1 MAKKVSSPKTKKQH
15 TPDYYPVQRT
25 IPLSGTTAANGQ
37 IISGTMVADAG
48 KMLSITN
55 RRLYRYGMNYRIK
68 LDLELSQTSSSG
80 VDVEVF
86 ALQNNWDTQ
95 RAFALAKATYD
106 DAYAD
111 ELKHTK
117 SGNLARWRDFRCGDG
132 VTGAID
138 LFPVVVDVASLA
150 VTTNSNGEFVNAAV
164 DDGGT
169 EKSLTWGLASAS
181 AIDIKN
187 EWVNAGRTGA
197 DPNVISTD
205 APYAGV
211 NADNMSDIEMGNL
224 GNDGNNPPYGA
235 TAETDV
241 FHRVGIMR
249 YEPGPDGLQRLSTG
263 YFDAP
268 CGLFV
273 IKVTTGVNLSAGSVV
288 MTAQAG
294 DYKGI
299 AAHKMCQ

>member
-1 MAKKVSSPKTKKQH
+1 MAQKKKSPAKKQH

-25 IPLSGTTAANGQ
+25 IPLSGTAAANGQ

-55 RRLYRYGMNYRIK
+55 RRLYRYGMRYRIK
-68 LDLELSQTSSSG
+68 LDLEVSQSQSAPF
-80 VDVEVF
+80 DVEVF
-86 ALQNNWDTQ
+86 ALQDNWDTQ

-117 SGNLARWRDFRCGDG
+117 SANLARWRDFRCNDG
-132 VTGAID
+132 VTGAVD
-138 LFPVVVDVASLA
+138 LFPVTIDVSAL
-150 VTTNSNGEFVNAAV
+150 TEGTNSNGEFVNSAV
-164 DDGGT
+164 DVGGT
-169 EKSLTWGLASAS
+169 EKSFSWGVASAS
-181 AIDIKN
+181 VLDIKN
-187 EWVNAGRTGA
+187 EWIQAGRTGA
-197 DPNVISTD
+197 DPNVISTN
-205 APYAGV
+205 APYEGV
-211 NADNMSDIEMGNL
+211 NSDAMSDIELGNL
-224 GNDGNNPPYGA
+224 GGDGNNPPYGA
-235 TAETDV
+235 TAESDV

-249 YEPGPDGLQRLSTG
+249 YENGPDGLQRLSTG

-273 IKVTTGVNLSAGSVV
+273 IKVTGGVNLSAGTVV
-288 MTAQAG
+288 LTAQAG

>member
-1 MAKKVSSPKTKKQH
+1 MAKKASAPKAKKQH

-25 IPLSGTTAANGQ
+25 IPLSGTLEANGQ
-37 IISGTMVADAG
+37 IITGTMVADAG
-48 KMLSITN
+48 KLLSITN

-68 LDLELSQTSSSG
+68 LDLELSQAVASG

-111 ELKHTK
+111 ELRHTK
-117 SGNLARWRDFRCGDG
+117 TGNLARWRDFRVADD
-132 VTGAID
+132 VTGAVD
-138 LFPVVVDVASLA
+138 LFPVIVDTSSLA
-150 VTTNSNGEFVNAAV
+150 VTTNSNGEFANSTV
-164 DDGGT
+164 DDSGVA
-169 EKSLTWGLASAS
+169 KRFTWGLASAS
-181 AIDIKN
+181 ALDIKT
-187 EWVNAGRTGA
+187 EWIQSGQTSA
-197 DPNVISTD
+197 DPSISSTN

-211 NADNMSDIEMGNL
+211 NSDDMSDIEMSALANS
-224 GNDGNNPPYGA
+224 GNNPPYDNEA
-235 TAETDV
+235 QSDI

-249 YEPGPDGLQRLSTG
+249 YEPAADGLQRLSTG

-273 IKVTTGVNLSAGSVV
+273 IKVTSGVNLSAGSVV

-299 AAHKMCQ
+299 AANKMCQ